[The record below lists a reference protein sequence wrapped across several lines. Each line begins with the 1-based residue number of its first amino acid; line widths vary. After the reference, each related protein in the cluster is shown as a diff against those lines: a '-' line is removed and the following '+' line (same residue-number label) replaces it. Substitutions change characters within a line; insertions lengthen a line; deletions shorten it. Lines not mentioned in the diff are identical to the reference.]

1 MHLKKY
7 RRSTLYLKKKLRL
20 KLVSEVQV
28 VSELFFC
35 LIWIKLEA
43 LNNLDSQPQQQ
54 ISNRMTE
61 KEKIQSVAVIQSLS
75 MLFQD
80 LKRINVNKCGIL

>member
-28 VSELFFC
+28 VSVVSELFFC
-35 LIWIKLEA
+35 LIWIQLEA

-61 KEKIQSVAVIQSLS
+61 KEKIQSVAVIQSG
-75 MLFQD
+75 M
-80 LKRINVNKCGIL
+80 RYIIV

>member
-28 VSELFFC
+28 VSVVSELFFC
-35 LIWIKLEA
+35 LIWIQLEA
-43 LNNLDSQPQQQ
+43 LNKLDSQPQQQ

-61 KEKIQSVAVIQSLS
+61 KEKIQSVAVIQSG
-75 MLFQD
+75 MWY
-80 LKRINVNKCGIL
+80 IIV

>member
-7 RRSTLYLKKKLRL
+7 RRSTLYLKKLRL

-43 LNNLDSQPQQQ
+43 LNNLDSQPQHQ

-61 KEKIQSVAVIQSLS
+61 KEKIQSVAVIQSPD
-75 MLFQD
+75 FQCCFRT
-80 LKRINVNKCGIL
+80 LRE

>member
-1 MHLKKY
+1 M
-7 RRSTLYLKKKLRL
+7 
-20 KLVSEVQV
+20 VSEVQV

>member
-61 KEKIQSVAVIQSLS
+61 KEKIQSVAVIQSG
-75 MLFQD
+75 MWY
-80 LKRINVNKCGIL
+80 IIV